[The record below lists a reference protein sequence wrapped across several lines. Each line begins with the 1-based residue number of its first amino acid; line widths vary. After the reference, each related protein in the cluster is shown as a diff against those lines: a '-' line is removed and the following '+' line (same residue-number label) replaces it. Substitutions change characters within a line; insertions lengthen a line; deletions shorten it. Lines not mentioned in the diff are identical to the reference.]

1 MLVRVHIRLDLG
13 RTLYPNLLSIG
24 TIPKMMKELYSIGLL
39 LARELITDA
48 DHLIINIIFFFV

>member
-1 MLVRVHIRLDLG
+1 
-13 RTLYPNLLSIG
+13 
-24 TIPKMMKELYSIGLL
+24 MKELYSIGLL